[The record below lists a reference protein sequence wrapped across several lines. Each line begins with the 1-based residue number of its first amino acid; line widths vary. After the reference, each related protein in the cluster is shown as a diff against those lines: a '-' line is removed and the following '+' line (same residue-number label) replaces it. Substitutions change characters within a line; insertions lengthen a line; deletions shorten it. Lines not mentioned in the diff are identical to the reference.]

1 MSQMMMRTAKKKNCR
16 GGHKSVAV
24 KEGLHNT
31 LAALILR
38 SDIKKMETGFDYKI
52 RTTVSTDK
60 FSNERNS
67 NYLIYFC
74 AQKSYFLNIF
84 IMVIVF
90 IQYLTKYSNSWQ

>member
-1 MSQMMMRTAKKKNCR
+1 
-16 GGHKSVAV
+16 
-24 KEGLHNT
+24 
-31 LAALILR
+31 
-38 SDIKKMETGFDYKI
+38 METGFDYKI

-90 IQYLTKYSNSWQ
+90 IQYLTKYSNSWQWKVTKTSFKSQKSTKTKRPNDNAKMWSLEIA